1 METEMEPSGALLM
14 DLFRRLESN
23 KEIFFHHVKTLGDV
37 LESREDTVHLDNTIK
52 EVVVRMGELG
62 LDAIPV
68 VDIAGSSRKNNLEMT
83 YVGIVRNRDIAA
95 VVSSLVGGISQ
106 QDSDEEVMQLR
117 LANLDAIDRRAE
129 VVTRDTTLFDAMELM
144 LKNHVETVA
153 VVDSD
158 RKYVGS
164 FDAIDAIKCFTHLT
178 TIRSVRTSS
187 KAQEVRLID
196 LFSRQGGG
204 GMPSDRLLDTF
215 IASAKDIMDDEVKVI
230 SGTSSVDEAM
240 ALMEKD
246 MCHRLIVVDEVGNL
260 KGITSSTSIQLAL
273 PPVFNKSQPVQV
285 KGRGIFKTVVGDL
298 PEERQVRA
306 GKVMAVTNT
315 QCQTVDM
322 EQPVVDI
329 AAKLLGRESTDMPVM
344 DSGNVIKGIVGR
356 REMMKALVALGG
368 VLKQDNPAGG

>member
-1 METEMEPSGALLM
+1 MEPSGALLM